1 MATVASSMRANFNKV
16 GVLRLALTGAL
27 AATAFAFLCWLGA
40 RLGIGSV
47 THMYLQ
53 LFTGGEIDSGIA
65 LFIAACSS
73 FLAGLVAGG
82 FIAFFYNLLAP
93 LDGR

>member
-1 MATVASSMRANFNKV
+1 MATIASETRVAPLRV
-16 GVLRLALTGAL
+16 GILRFALTGAL
-27 AATAFAFLCWLGA
+27 AGTAFAILCWLGA
-40 RLGIGSV
+40 RLGIGPV

-65 LFIAACSS
+65 LLITACSS
-73 FLAGLVAGG
+73 FLAGLVVGG
-82 FIAFFYNLLAP
+82 FVAFFYNLLAP